1 MAESKKRFPNQ
12 ELYKALYEFFKRV
25 ARDFPGN
32 RYPFE
37 EVMKEVGYTF
47 DPKNNSVETPART
60 NMTRHTLQVRFSEVI
75 EDMDRRLKAH
85 GYNGV

>member
-12 ELYKALYEFFKRV
+12 DLYKALYKFFNRE

-37 EVMKEVGYTF
+37 DVMKEVGYTF
-47 DPKNNSVETPART
+47 APKDNSVETPART

-75 EDMDRRLKAH
+75 EDMDRRLKPMARH
-85 GYNGV
+85 GV